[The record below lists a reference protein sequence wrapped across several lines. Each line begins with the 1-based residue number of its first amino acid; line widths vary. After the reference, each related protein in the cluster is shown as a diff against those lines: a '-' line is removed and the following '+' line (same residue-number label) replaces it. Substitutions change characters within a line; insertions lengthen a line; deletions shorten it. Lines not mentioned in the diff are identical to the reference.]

1 MFIKEVDDQNYQ
13 LIKENT
19 AVGSFCL
26 TPVPDGGRK
35 LGKLHVQDTVTPGTI
50 LQIFELI
57 QVYTQKEGIGPLHVE
72 SHSQTLDLLLQH
84 QGFQL
89 EDVEKRLWI
98 YKASKAEL

>member
-1 MFIKEVDDQNYQ
+1 MFIKQIDDQNFR
-13 LIKENT
+13 LVKEKT

-26 TPVPDGGRK
+26 TPVSVGRK
-35 LGKLHVQDTVTPGTI
+35 MEKLHVQDTVTPGTI

-57 QVYTQKEGIGPLHVE
+57 QVYVQDKNMGPLHVE

-84 QGFQL
+84 QGFRL

-98 YKASKAEL
+98 YEGSHAEL